1 MRPGPRTGPAKPSR
15 DGVFIPRGAGPGGAG
30 EKAAVPPDLKS
41 VEIMRKFSE
50 TYANRT
56 ETYFCQDKGVTS
68 VVIKGLAE
76 HKDTLGAALCPC
88 RHYEDKELEVKNGF
102 WNCPCVPMR
111 ERQECHCMLFLTE
124 DNPFAGGDQRI
135 DLEEIVRN
143 TDPSQKSTS

>member
-1 MRPGPRTGPAKPSR
+1 MEPAFRCPQH
-15 DGVFIPRGAGPGGAG
+15 VAAGLALPLG
-30 EKAAVPPDLKS
+30 EPDL
-41 VEIMRKFSE
+41 E
-50 TYANRT
+50 
-56 ETYFCQDKGVTS
+56 
-68 VVIKGLAE
+68 AE
-76 HKDTLGAALCPC
+76 AAQ
-88 RHYEDKELEVKNGF
+88 GF